1 VPGGYRP
8 QYGGGEEDGFLAA
21 LPPSGRPCYG
31 TYTGSTARALL
42 EGVALAD
49 SETVLYAVGTVNGAN
64 SKELAPAE
72 PERKIRDVCGGTGD
86 TKGLSLRWL
95 GFDPAITATQSRLPR
110 HTATYR

>member
-1 VPGGYRP
+1 MPGRYRP

-49 SETVLYAVGTVNGAN
+49 SETVLYAVGTVIRPIQKN
-64 SKELAPAE
+64 SPTPNPKERYGMFVVGLETP
-72 PERKIRDVCGGTGD
+72 RDC
-86 TKGLSLRWL
+86 
-95 GFDPAITATQSRLPR
+95 
-110 HTATYR
+110 H